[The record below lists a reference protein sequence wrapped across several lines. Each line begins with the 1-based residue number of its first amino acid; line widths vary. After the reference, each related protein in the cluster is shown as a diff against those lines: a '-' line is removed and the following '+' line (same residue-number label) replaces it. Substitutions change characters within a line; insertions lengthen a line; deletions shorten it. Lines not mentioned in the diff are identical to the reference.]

1 MELRVNLNGFELKN
15 PIMTASGTYGYADEY
30 EVFTDVSN
38 IGAIVT
44 KAISINP
51 KKGNQGERIFETT
64 SGMINRIGLENLGIK
79 EFVEKKLPILK
90 EKNINFVMNLAGS
103 SFEDYVEAAKIA
115 QKEGIK
121 AIEVNVSCPNVKEGC
136 LEFGV
141 DPSSLSKLI
150 SAIREVYLGFL
161 IVKLTPNVSDIE
173 SLALSCEK
181 AGANAISAINT
192 LKGLGVK
199 IKILPNG
206 EIKKT
211 SVQGGLSGRCIKP
224 VALSMVKRIY
234 SVVKIPIIGIG
245 GISCLDDVL
254 EFFSV
259 GAEAVQIGTE
269 NFTNPAIT
277 GQIIQDLEK
286 LLLKLNLKSI
296 DELKRKLR
304 E

>member
-199 IKILPNG
+199 IEILPNG

-245 GISCLDDVL
+245 GISCLEDVL

>member
-79 EFVEKKLPILK
+79 EFIEKKLPILK

-199 IKILPNG
+199 IEILPNG

-245 GISCLDDVL
+245 GISCLEDVL